1 MVIMPLSEIKATKID
16 YAPMV
21 SKMLGVG
28 KEI

>member
-1 MVIMPLSEIKATKID
+1 VIMPLSEIKVTKID